1 MPFGADAMPGV
12 APHPG
17 VARQRVLV
25 AILVYNGRA
34 FVPRGLASAAQLR
47 LTSRHDVDVLVLDD
61 ASPDVGWSEELRE
74 ICERLGLGYYGT
86 PRNLG
91 IPRNM
96 NLGLLRAE
104 AAGYDHVV
112 ILNSDV
118 VLPANM
124 IDGLLAVAAT
134 DPKIASVTAWSNN
147 ASIFSLPNDEADRFL
162 ADAPTVDA
170 VSMVLQDEFGDQAV
184 DVPVGVGFCMCIS
197 KEAIAE
203 VGLFDP
209 VFGRGYCEEVDWC
222 RRAVSLGWRNVLAP
236 SVFVYHIGSASTRLA
251 GLLAPGEQTVHTHE
265 EIVDQRHPDYR
276 GDVEGWRARG
286 GVDAIV
292 ERGLRR
298 LVATAAAERGY
309 VLDATWLRREP
320 EDHSDDRVRITI
332 NPDGPSPLVEA
343 TANGWRCALPVG
355 PDGILA
361 AVGSFVGCPPSQVR
375 ILDRGSVAAALEV
388 DALAAGVPV
397 RALRRYPE
405 RV

>member
-1 MPFGADAMPGV
+1 MAEPTLGAPE
-12 APHPG
+12 
-17 VARQRVLV
+17 RKRVLV

-34 FVPRGLASAAQLR
+34 FVPRALASAAQLR
-47 LTSRHDVDVLVLDD
+47 RTSSHDVDVLVLDD
-61 ASPDVGWSEELRE
+61 ASPDPGWTSELRD
-74 ICERLGLGYYGT
+74 ICEHLGLGFYAS

-147 ASIFSLPNDEADRFL
+147 ASIFSLPNDDADRFL

-170 VSMVLQDEFGDQAV
+170 VSRFLAEEFGDEPI

-222 RRAVSLGWRNVLAP
+222 RRAVTLGWRNVLAP

-276 GDVEGWRARG
+276 GEVAAWHAKG
-286 GVDAIV
+286 GVEAVVD
-292 ERGLRR
+292 RGLRG
-298 LVATAAAERGY
+298 LVAAAAAERGY

-343 TANGWRCALPVG
+343 SAHGWRCAILVG

-361 AVGSFVGCPPSQVR
+361 AVGAFVGCPPSQVR
-375 ILDRGSVAAALEV
+375 ILDRGSVATALET

-397 RALRRYPE
+397 HSLRRYPE

>member
-1 MPFGADAMPGV
+1 MPSSVAEPTLGAPE
-12 APHPG
+12 
-17 VARQRVLV
+17 RKRVLV

-34 FVPRGLASAAQLR
+34 FVPRARASAAQLR
-47 LTSRHDVDVLVLDD
+47 RTSSHDVDVLVLDD
-61 ASPDVGWSEELRE
+61 ASPDPGWTSELRD
-74 ICERLGLGYYGT
+74 ICEHLGLGFYAS

-147 ASIFSLPNDEADRFL
+147 ASIFSLPNDDADRFL

-170 VSMVLQDEFGDQAV
+170 VSRFLAEEFGDEPI

-222 RRAVSLGWRNVLAP
+222 RRAVTLGWRNVLAP

-276 GDVEGWRARG
+276 GEVAAWHAKG
-286 GVDAIV
+286 GVEAVVD
-292 ERGLRR
+292 RGLRG
-298 LVATAAAERGY
+298 LVAAAAAERGY

-343 TANGWRCALPVG
+343 SAHGWRCAIPVG

-361 AVGSFVGCPPSQVR
+361 AVGAFVGCPPSQVR
-375 ILDRGSVAAALEV
+375 ILDRGSVATALET

-397 RALRRYPE
+397 HSLRRYPE